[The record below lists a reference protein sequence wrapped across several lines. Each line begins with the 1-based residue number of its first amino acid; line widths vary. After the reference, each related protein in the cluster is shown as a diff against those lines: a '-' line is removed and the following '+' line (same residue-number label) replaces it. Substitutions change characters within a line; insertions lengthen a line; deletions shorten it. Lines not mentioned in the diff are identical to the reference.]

1 MAATVITPVSLKF
14 NESKAAPTLAATDAT
29 DGTLIPYGHEDRRIL
44 LILKNDSQASMS
56 PKIKKGDSVQA
67 AAADLTLTIAAGATH
82 YIVIESGPY
91 KFVNDTTKKGNVHV
105 TGTADLDIGAVYLP

>member
-1 MAATVITPVSLKF
+1 MAATDITPVSLKF
-14 NESKAAPTLAATDAT
+14 NKSEAAPTLAATDAT

-105 TGTADLDIGAVYLP
+105 TGTADLDVGAVYLP